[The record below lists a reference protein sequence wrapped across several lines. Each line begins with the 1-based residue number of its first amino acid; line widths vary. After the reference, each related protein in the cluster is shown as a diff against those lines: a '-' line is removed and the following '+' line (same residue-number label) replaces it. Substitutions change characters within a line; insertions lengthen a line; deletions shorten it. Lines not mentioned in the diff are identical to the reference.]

1 MAKEA
6 KKMTEAQKQKMAEG
20 RKKAAEKKAETKE
33 TKAKTPDDR
42 DQKIAF
48 LEQQIEQLKKA
59 SVQPQVIQ
67 VSAST
72 EKVHF
77 LWMAEVADDNIIE
90 FGPGG
95 LYGRIVG
102 KTGSFHVPKDDL
114 SRILDGL
121 NRYFIHQR
129 WLVAVS
135 GLTDEERAAY
145 GMDYREGETL
155 DRKAFGKLV
164 DMGEEI
170 LEIYPELCEGHKQMV
185 AKRYYEAW
193 GQRNPKVTYKV
204 VSALNA
210 MSPGDGRENGA
221 FAQIL
226 KEMHAEEISGK

>member
-33 TKAKTPDDR
+33 SKTQLRDERDR
-42 DQKIAF
+42 ELELLRQEIA
-48 LEQQIEQLKKA
+48 QLKQSA
-59 SVQPQVIQ
+59 AQPQVIQ

-121 NRYFIHQR
+121 NRYFIQQR

-145 GMDYREGETL
+145 GMDYREGELL
-155 DRKAFGKLV
+155 DRKAFSRMV
-164 DMGEEI
+164 EMGEEM
-170 LEIYPELCEGHKQMV
+170 LEIYPTLCEGHKQMV
-185 AKRYYEAW
+185 AKRYYEEW
-193 GQRNPKVTYKV
+193 TNRNPRVTHSII
-204 VSALNA
+204 SALNKL
-210 MSPGDGRENGA
+210 SRQDGTETNA
-221 FAQIL
+221 FTQIL
-226 KEMHAEEISGK
+226 KEMHAEEIGG